1 MFNLI
6 QVVETVK
13 GQVITDKISLHL
25 MAERK
30 FKDVYGIIREAGEE
44 WIVTNSMAPLHIKD
58 VYERVIGVENAVT
71 LTSREYCVVVNPMDA
86 KTKKNIWGTRVLK
99 KGELTFFLQPAEKL
113 ERGIEKVKVLGE
125 DEALLLLARNDFV
138 DDTKTKKLSGEK
150 WLITGPR
157 EYIPPIE
164 VEILETRKS
173 IPLDENEGIYI
184 RDNRTGEVKMIK
196 GQTYLLQAHES
207 LWPKELPP
215 VVEQLLAQAALGQPY
230 SPPKVDESGNL
241 VYDVKVDP
249 NWKRDPTRIVT
260 YKAQHNSAVQLYDF
274 KLNKS
279 RVVFGP
285 DLVMLGPDEQFTV
298 MTLSGGRP
306 KREGVIRSLSLSL
319 GPDFMSDI
327 VIVETSDH
335 ARLSLSLAY
344 NWYFKYDKTNLK
356 HHEIIFSV
364 KDFVGDA
371 CKSIASRVRG
381 AVSGI
386 TFEDF
391 HHHSSSKIREAV
403 FGKNKDGSIRE
414 ELPFESNFLIIT
426 SVDIQN
432 VEITDEKTRNYLAK
446 SINQAIEINTKSQ
459 EANSKHQAERLD
471 QEAKGQLLRQK
482 LEDDARAEE
491 SKIKL
496 LELQAESAVVSTKG
510 QAIANANAKAEAEFI
525 ACKKNANFCKKLVF

>member
-1 MFNLI
+1 
-6 QVVETVK
+6 
-13 GQVITDKISLHL
+13 
-25 MAERK
+25 
-30 FKDVYGIIREAGEE
+30 
-44 WIVTNSMAPLHIKD
+44 
-58 VYERVIGVENAVT
+58 
-71 LTSREYCVVVNPMDA
+71 
-86 KTKKNIWGTRVLK
+86 
-99 KGELTFFLQPAEKL
+99 
-113 ERGIEKVKVLGE
+113 
-125 DEALLLLARNDFV
+125 
-138 DDTKTKKLSGEK
+138 
-150 WLITGPR
+150 
-157 EYIPPIE
+157 
-164 VEILETRKS
+164 
-173 IPLDENEGIYI
+173 
-184 RDNRTGEVKMIK
+184 
-196 GQTYLLQAHES
+196 
-207 LWPKELPP
+207 
-215 VVEQLLAQAALGQPY
+215 
-230 SPPKVDESGNL
+230 
-241 VYDVKVDP
+241 
-249 NWKRDPTRIVT
+249 
-260 YKAQHNSAVQLYDF
+260 
-274 KLNKS
+274 
-279 RVVFGP
+279 
-285 DLVMLGPDEQFTV
+285 
-298 MTLSGGRP
+298 
-306 KREGVIRSLSLSL
+306 
-319 GPDFMSDI
+319 
-327 VIVETSDH
+327 
-335 ARLSLSLAY
+335 
-344 NWYFKYDKTNLK
+344 
-356 HHEIIFSV
+356 
-364 KDFVGDA
+364 VGDA